1 MKQASICQTQRENH
15 FNICTTL
22 DVSTENYYE
31 DGSAEHPG
39 LELCFILDESL
50 HHRKFRNRTYILPP
64 GKLMVFNARERHTE
78 ECSKNPTVR
87 KLRTVIINP
96 SFINAIFKDLGLD
109 SDELIFDEFLISPS
123 EKIDQLLASVFCFKN
138 TPWVSSVVFDCLMT
152 EIVVELATTVR
163 SRYSS
168 KIETCYKTGYFP
180 ANFEK
185 AKEIMRES
193 VRSADVDLE
202 MIARY
207 SGLSKFHFVREFK
220 RNVGVSPIRY
230 LNQLK
235 IDVVK
240 QMLISSSAT
249 VTDVAMEM
257 GYSDLST
264 FNKSFKKISNLTP
277 SEYRNLHIKKTA
289 IFS

>member
-1 MKQASICQTQRENH
+1 MKQISICQTHRENH

-39 LELCFILDESL
+39 LELCFTLDESL
-50 HHRKFRNRTYILPP
+50 HHRIFRNHTYLLHP

-78 ECSKNPTVR
+78 ECSKNPTVH

-96 SFINAIFKDLGLD
+96 SFINAIFRDLGLN
-109 SDELIFDEFLISPS
+109 SDELVFDEFLVNSS
-123 EKIDQLLASVFCFKN
+123 KKMGQLLTSVFCFKN

-152 EIVVELATTVR
+152 EIVIELATTVR

-168 KIETCYKTGYFP
+168 KIETCYKTGHFP

-185 AKEIMRES
+185 AKEIMWES
-193 VRSADVDLE
+193 VRSDELDLE
-202 MIARY
+202 MIARN

-235 IDVVK
+235 IDAAK
-240 QMLISSSAT
+240 QMLISTKAT
-249 VTDVAMEM
+249 MIDVAMEM

-264 FNKSFKKISNLTP
+264 FNKSFKKISNITP
-277 SEYRNLHIKKTA
+277 SEYRTLHAGKTA

>member
-15 FNICTTL
+15 FDICTTL

-31 DGSAEHPG
+31 DGSAEHSG
-39 LELCFILDESL
+39 LELCFTLDESL
-50 HHRKFRNRTYILPP
+50 HHRKFRNHTHMLPP

-87 KLRTVIINP
+87 RLRTVIINP
-96 SFINAIFKDLGLD
+96 SFVDEIFKDLELR
-109 SDELIFDEFLISPS
+109 SDELVFDDFLINPS
-123 EKIDQLLASVFCFKN
+123 EKMDQLLASVFCFKN
-138 TPWVSSVVFDCLMT
+138 TPRVSSVVFDCLMT
-152 EIVVELATTVR
+152 DIVIELVTKVR
-163 SRYSS
+163 NKYSS

-180 ANFEK
+180 TNFEK

-193 VRSADVDLE
+193 ACSDKLDLE
-202 MIARY
+202 TIARN

-235 IDVVK
+235 IDMAK
-240 QMLISSSAT
+240 QMLISSNAT
-249 VTDVAMEM
+249 VTDVAMGM

-264 FNKSFKKISNLTP
+264 FNKSFKKFSNLTP
-277 SEYRNLHIKKTA
+277 SEYRTLHARKTA

>member
-1 MKQASICQTQRENH
+1 MKQTSICQTYREDH
-15 FNICTTL
+15 FDICTTL
-22 DVSTENYYE
+22 DVSTSNYYE
-31 DGSAEHPG
+31 DNSAEHSG
-39 LELCFILDESL
+39 LELCFTLDESL
-50 HHRKFRNRTYILPP
+50 HHRKFRNHTYMLPP

-78 ECSKNPTVR
+78 ECSKNPTVH
-87 KLRTVIINP
+87 KLRTVIINT
-96 SFINAIFKDLGLD
+96 SFINEIFKDVGLD
-109 SDELIFDEFLISPS
+109 SDELVFDEFLINPS
-123 EKIDQLLASVFCFKN
+123 EKMGQLLDSVFCFKS
-138 TPWVSSVVFDCLMT
+138 TPGISSVAFDCLMT
-152 EIVVELATTVR
+152 EIVIELATTVGNK
-163 SRYSS
+163 YTS
-168 KIETCYKTGYFP
+168 KIESSFKTGHFP

-202 MIARY
+202 MIAHN

-235 IDVVK
+235 IDVAK

-249 VTDVAMEM
+249 VIDVAMEM

-277 SEYRNLHIKKTA
+277 SEYRNLHAKKTA